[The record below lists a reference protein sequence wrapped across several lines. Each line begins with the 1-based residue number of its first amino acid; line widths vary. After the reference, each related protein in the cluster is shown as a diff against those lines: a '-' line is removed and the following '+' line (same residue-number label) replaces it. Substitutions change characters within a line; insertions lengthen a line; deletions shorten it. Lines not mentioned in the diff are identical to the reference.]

1 MSDTGWLNVSRLWV
15 IPSVRGSPWGCR
27 SIPSRR
33 DARTS
38 SNVVVTMGMVTT
50 MVNAEGSQEA
60 AADEVETTDLLT
72 GRKDLT
78 QEAKCGIVINR

>member
-1 MSDTGWLNVSRLWV
+1 
-15 IPSVRGSPWGCR
+15 
-27 SIPSRR
+27 
-33 DARTS
+33 
-38 SNVVVTMGMVTT
+38 MGMVTT

-78 QEAKCGIVINR
+78 QEAKCGIVCLR

>member
-1 MSDTGWLNVSRLWV
+1 
-15 IPSVRGSPWGCR
+15 
-27 SIPSRR
+27 
-33 DARTS
+33 
-38 SNVVVTMGMVTT
+38 MGMVTT